1 MDSISS
7 FVTAIKGSLRVG
19 TIRNCTFSIPF
30 RTDVFNFLFN
40 CKCIVVSGRRHKAYS
55 EVDFNPQLFPS
66 DWFIS

>member
-40 CKCIVVSGRRHKAYS
+40 GKGIVVSGRRHKAYS